1 MEFRRDRV
9 TWMAY
14 ALLAWFAYLQAAPGL
29 VVPHLREELDIG
41 YGVGGLHV
49 AAFATGSIVAGLTAG
64 ALERRYGRR
73 ALLWGSAAVLA
84 LGALG
89 LTAGRAPAATV
100 GALLV
105 AGWGGAGLLIT
116 VQALLADRHGEQRAV
131 ALTEANVA
139 ASVAYVVL
147 VGGLSL
153 AAAIGVGWRAALLV
167 SFALPLALWWRNR
180 AAAIEAPPPEAER
193 EAGRLP
199 AAFKV
204 AVAMLFCTVA
214 AEWCITA
221 WGASFAEDAADTS
234 ADAGVALMFGYFGGV
249 VAGRAIGSRLA
260 RRHPEPRLLAAAL
273 VVSAAG
279 FALLWPASS
288 VATVFAGLA
297 VIGLGLGNLFPLG
310 LAVCV
315 GLAPDR
321 AQLASGRAVMAG
333 ALAVLLAP
341 LTIGAL
347 ADATSLT
354 AALAVVPVMLGLA
367 AVGLAVVHSTRS
379 NPPASTVSSL
389 PVRQPRTASR
399 TSGVGRSR

>member
-1 MEFRRDRV
+1 MAFQRDRV
-9 TWMAY
+9 TWVAY
-14 ALLAWFAYLQAAPGL
+14 AMLAWFAYLQAAPGL
-29 VVPHLREELDIG
+29 VVPHLRDELDIG

-49 AAFATGSIVAGLTAG
+49 AAFATGSIVAGVTAG
-64 ALERRYGRR
+64 ALERRIGRR
-73 ALLWGSAAVLA
+73 GLLWGSSAVLA
-84 LGALG
+84 LGTAG
-89 LTAGRAPAATV
+89 LTLGRVPAATV

-116 VQALLADRHGEQRAV
+116 VQALLADHHAERRAI

-153 AAAIGVGWRAALLV
+153 AAAIGIGWRAALLA

-180 AAAIEAPPPEAER
+180 RAAIATPAR
-193 EAGRLP
+193 EVHGDDGRLP
-199 AAFKV
+199 SVFWIAA
-204 AVAMLFCTVA
+204 AMLFCTVA

-221 WGASFAEDAADTS
+221 WGASFAEEAANTS
-234 ADAGVALMFGYFGGV
+234 ADTAVALMFGYFGGV
-249 VAGRAIGSRLA
+249 VAGRTLGSALA
-260 RRHPEPRLLAAAL
+260 RRHPEQRLLAAAL

-279 FALLWPASS
+279 FALLWPAGS
-288 VATVFAGLA
+288 VVTVLSGLTL
-297 VIGLGLGNLFPLG
+297 IGLGIGNLFPLG

-321 AQLASGRAVMAG
+321 AQTASGRAVMAG

-347 ADATSLT
+347 ADAASLT
-354 AALAVVPVMLGLA
+354 AALAVVPVMLALA
-367 AVGLAVVHSTRS
+367 AAGLTIVSRHAARAV
-379 NPPASTVSSL
+379 A
-389 PVRQPRTASR
+389 A
-399 TSGVGRSR
+399 GAAA

>member
-14 ALLAWFAYLQAAPGL
+14 AMLAWFAYLQAAPGL
-29 VVPHLREELDIG
+29 VVPHLRDELDIG
-41 YGVGGLHV
+41 YSVGGLHV
-49 AAFATGSIVAGLTAG
+49 AAFATGSLLAGLIAG
-64 ALERRYGRR
+64 PLERAYGRR

-84 LGALG
+84 LGTLG
-89 LTAGRAPAATV
+89 LTLGRVPAVTV

-105 AGWGGAGLLIT
+105 AGVGGAGLLIT
-116 VQALLADRHGEQRAV
+116 VQALLSDHHGERRAI

-139 ASVAYVVL
+139 AAVAYVVL

-153 AAAIGVGWRAALLV
+153 AAALGAGWRVALLL
-167 SFALPLALWWRNR
+167 SFALPLVLWWQNR
-180 AAAIEAPPPEAER
+180 GTAIDAPPPQVEATGG
-193 EAGRLP
+193 GRLP
-199 AAFKV
+199 PAFRV

-214 AEWCITA
+214 AEWCVTA
-221 WGASFAEDAADTS
+221 WGASFAEDAANTS
-234 ADAGVALMFGYFGGV
+234 ADTAVALMFGYFGGV
-249 VAGRAIGSRLA
+249 VAGRTIGSRLA
-260 RRHPEPRLLAAAL
+260 RRHNERRLLAGAL
-273 VVSAAG
+273 ALSAAG
-279 FALLWPASS
+279 FALLWPAGSA
-288 VATVFAGLA
+288 VTVFAGLA

-354 AALAVVPVMLGLA
+354 AAFAVVPVMLALA
-367 AVGLAVVHSTRS
+367 AAGLTIV
-379 NPPASTVSSL
+379 
-389 PVRQPRTASR
+389 VRQAREFASQTAR
-399 TSGVGRSR
+399 

>member
-14 ALLAWFAYLQAAPGL
+14 AMLAWFAYLQAAPGL
-29 VVPHLREELDIG
+29 VVPHLRDELDIG

-49 AAFATGSIVAGLTAG
+49 AAFATGSILAGVTAG
-64 ALERRYGRR
+64 ALERRFGRR
-73 ALLWGSAAVLA
+73 ALLWGSAVMLA
-84 LGALG
+84 LGTVG
-89 LTAGRAPAATV
+89 LTVGRVPAATV

-116 VQALLADRHGEQRAV
+116 VQALLADHHGARRAI

-153 AAAIGVGWRAALLV
+153 AAWAGLGWRAALLV

-180 AAAIEAPPPEAER
+180 ATAIEAPPPPAAAEG
-193 EAGRLP
+193 GRLP
-199 AAFKV
+199 ATFRV

-221 WGASFAEDAADTS
+221 WGASFAEDAANTS
-234 ADAGVALMFGYFGGV
+234 ADTAVALMFGYFGGV
-249 VAGRAIGSRLA
+249 VAGRAIGSALA
-260 RRHPEPRLLAAAL
+260 RRVPEQRLLAAAL

-279 FALLWPASS
+279 FALLWPAGS

-315 GLAPDR
+315 GLAPER

-333 ALAVLLAP
+333 ALAVLIAP

-347 ADATSLT
+347 ADAASLT
-354 AALAVVPVMLGLA
+354 AAMAVVPVMLALA
-367 AVGLAVVHSTRS
+367 AAALAIVARTARTRS
-379 NPPASTVSSL
+379 RPA
-389 PVRQPRTASR
+389 ASEFA
-399 TSGVGRSR
+399 SGAAL

>member
-14 ALLAWFAYLQAAPGL
+14 AMLAWFAYLQAAPGL
-29 VVPHLREELDIG
+29 VVPHLRDELDIG
-41 YGVGGLHV
+41 YGIGGLHV
-49 AAFATGSIVAGLTAG
+49 AAFATGSLLAGLVAG
-64 ALERRYGRR
+64 ALERAYGRR
-73 ALLWGSAAVLA
+73 VVLWGSAAILA
-84 LGALG
+84 LGTVG
-89 LTAGRAPAATV
+89 LTLGRVPAVTV

-105 AGWGGAGLLIT
+105 AGVGGAGLLIT
-116 VQALLADRHGEQRAV
+116 VQALLADHHGERRAV

-139 ASVAYVVL
+139 AAVAYVVL

-153 AAAIGVGWRAALLV
+153 AAALGAGWRVALLL
-167 SFALPLALWWRNR
+167 SFAVPLSLWWRNR
-180 AAAIEAPPPEAER
+180 RAEIEAPSPAQEDEG
-193 EAGRLP
+193 GRLP
-199 AAFKV
+199 PAFRV

-221 WGASFAEDAADTS
+221 WGASFAEDAAAVS
-234 ADAGVALMFGYFGGV
+234 ADTAVALMFGYFGGV
-249 VAGRAIGSRLA
+249 VAGRTIGSGLA
-260 RRHPEPRLLAAAL
+260 RRHNERRLLAGAL
-273 VVSAAG
+273 AVSAAG
-279 FALLWPASS
+279 FALLWPAGSA
-288 VATVFAGLA
+288 VTVFAGLA

-354 AALAVVPVMLGLA
+354 AAFAVVPVMLALA
-367 AVGLAVVHSTRS
+367 AAGLTLVTR
-379 NPPASTVSSL
+379 AA
-389 PVRQPRTASR
+389 QPRA
-399 TSGVGRSR
+399 GVPRGAVIP

>member
-14 ALLAWFAYLQAAPGL
+14 AMLAWFAYLQAAPGL
-29 VVPHLREELDIG
+29 VVPHLRDELDIG

-49 AAFATGSIVAGLTAG
+49 AAFASGSLVAGLSAG
-64 ALERRYGRR
+64 ALERAYGRR
-73 ALLWGSAAVLA
+73 ALLWGSAAMLA
-84 LGALG
+84 LGTLG
-89 LTAGRAPAATV
+89 LTLGRVPAATV

-105 AGWGGAGLLIT
+105 AGWGGAGVLIT
-116 VQALLADRHGEQRAV
+116 VQALLADHHGERRAI

-139 ASVAYVVL
+139 AAVAYVVL

-153 AAAIGVGWRAALLV
+153 AAAAGLGWRAALLV
-167 SFALPLALWWRNR
+167 TFALPFALWWRNR
-180 AAAIEAPPPEAER
+180 ATVIEAPPPVAEV
-193 EAGRLP
+193 ESGRLP
-199 AAFKV
+199 TAFRI

-221 WGASFAEDAADTS
+221 WGASFAEDAAHAS
-234 ADAGVALMFGYFGGV
+234 ADTAVALMFGYFGGV
-249 VAGRAIGSRLA
+249 VAGRAVGSALA
-260 RRHPEPRLLAAAL
+260 RRFDERRLLAGAL
-273 VVSAAG
+273 AVSAAG
-279 FALLWPASS
+279 FALLWPAGSA
-288 VATVFAGLA
+288 VTVFAGLA

-315 GLAPDR
+315 GLAPER

-333 ALAVLLAP
+333 SLAVLLAP

-354 AALAVVPVMLGLA
+354 AAMGVVPVMLALA
-367 AVGLAVVHSTRS
+367 AGGLTIVTRS
-379 NPPASTVSSL
+379 TPA
-389 PVRQPRTASR
+389 R
-399 TSGVGRSR
+399 GRAPAGAAR

>member
-1 MEFRRDRV
+1 M
-9 TWMAY
+9 
-14 ALLAWFAYLQAAPGL
+14 LAWFAFLQAAPGL
-29 VVPHLREELDIG
+29 VVPHLRDELDIG

-49 AAFATGSIVAGLTAG
+49 AAFATGSILAGLTAG
-64 ALERRYGRR
+64 ALERRFGRR

-84 LGALG
+84 LGTVG
-89 LTAGRAPAATV
+89 LTLGRVPAATV

-116 VQALLADRHGEQRAV
+116 VQALLADHHGERRAI

-147 VGGLSL
+147 VAGLSL
-153 AAAIGVGWRAALLV
+153 TAAIGLGWRAALLV

-180 AAAIEAPPPEAER
+180 ATAIETPVPEVAEQG
-193 EAGRLP
+193 GRLP
-199 AAFKV
+199 AAFRV

-221 WGASFAEDAADTS
+221 WGASFAEDAANTS
-234 ADAGVALMFGYFGGV
+234 ADTAVALMFGYFGGV

-260 RRHPEPRLLAAAL
+260 RSYPEKRLLAGAL

-279 FALLWPASS
+279 FALLWPAGSI
-288 VATVFAGLA
+288 ATVFLGLA

-333 ALAVLLAP
+333 ALAVLIAP

-354 AALAVVPVMLGLA
+354 AAMAVVPVMLALAAIGLA
-367 AVGLAVVHSTRS
+367 TVARHAGGRVTREF
-379 NPPASTVSSL
+379 
-389 PVRQPRTASR
+389 ASR
-399 TSGVGRSR
+399 TAL

>member
-14 ALLAWFAYLQAAPGL
+14 AMLAWFAYLQAAPGL
-29 VVPHLREELDIG
+29 VVPHLRDELDIG

-49 AAFATGSIVAGLTAG
+49 AAFATGSILAGLTAG
-64 ALERRYGRR
+64 ALERRFGRR

-84 LGALG
+84 LGTLG
-89 LTAGRAPAATV
+89 LTVGRVPGATV

-116 VQALLADRHGEQRAV
+116 VQALLADHHGERRAI

-147 VGGLSL
+147 VAGLSL
-153 AAAIGVGWRAALLV
+153 TAAIGLGWRAALLV

-180 AAAIEAPPPEAER
+180 RVAVEAPAPAAEN
-193 EAGRLP
+193 EGGPLP
-199 AAFKV
+199 AAFRV

-221 WGASFAEDAADTS
+221 WGASFAEDAANAS
-234 ADAGVALMFGYFGGV
+234 ADTAVALMFGYFGGV

-260 RRHPEPRLLAAAL
+260 RSYPEQRLLAAAL
-273 VVSAAG
+273 VLSAAG
-279 FALLWPASS
+279 FALLWPAGSI
-288 VATVFAGLA
+288 ATVFAGLA

-315 GLAPDR
+315 GLAPER

-333 ALAVLLAP
+333 GLAVLLAP

-347 ADATSLT
+347 ADVTSLT
-354 AALAVVPVMLGLA
+354 AAMAVVPVMLALA
-367 AVGLAVVHSTRS
+367 ALGLTTVARAA
-379 NPPASTVSSL
+379 PAPL
-389 PVRQPRTASR
+389 PAR
-399 TSGVGRSR
+399 